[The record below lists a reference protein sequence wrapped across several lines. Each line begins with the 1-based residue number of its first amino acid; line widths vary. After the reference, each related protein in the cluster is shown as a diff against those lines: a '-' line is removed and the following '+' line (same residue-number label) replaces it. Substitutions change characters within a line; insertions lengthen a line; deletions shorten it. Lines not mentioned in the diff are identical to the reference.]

1 MRFCF
6 PKMTVCDCCDRDVTG
21 ECTLTVHLDK
31 KGEKLLD
38 LCADCRDL
46 FEKADD
52 KDSFCEVCYK
62 HQLKTLIIGR
72 IFFAEYEAS
81 MKEFFKREKREGQE

>member
-21 ECTLTVHLDK
+21 ECALTVHLDK

-38 LCADCRDL
+38 LCADCREL
-46 FEKADD
+46 FEKASD
-52 KDSFCEVCYK
+52 KDSFCDVCYK
-62 HQLKTLIIGR
+62 HQLKAQKIER
-72 IFFAEYEAS
+72 IFFAEYVAN
-81 MKEFFKREKREGQE
+81 MKEFFKREKREEQE